1 MSTHNN
7 MKFLGLVKKYQKE
20 NKVKVEGDTLT
31 ILEQDKHKR
40 QHIVWSLAEY
50 NPQMMTQLFTHK

>member
-7 MKFLGLVKKYQKE
+7 MKFMELIKRYQKT
-20 NKVKVEGDTLT
+20 NQVKVEGGRLE

-40 QHIVWSLAEY
+40 EHIIWNLAEY
-50 NPQMMTQLFTHK
+50 NLQKGAKLI